1 MRLDVTTFI
10 LTIFFAFVLF
20 SFVLVW
26 AVRSAIHSSGLMEK
40 IEKLEEDLADLKKSL
55 RD

>member
-1 MRLDVTTFI
+1 MPLDVTTFI
-10 LTIFFAFVLF
+10 LTIIFAFVLF

-26 AVRSAIHSSGLMEK
+26 VVRSAIHSSGLMEK
-40 IEKLEEDLADLKKSL
+40 IEKLEEDLADLKKSQ